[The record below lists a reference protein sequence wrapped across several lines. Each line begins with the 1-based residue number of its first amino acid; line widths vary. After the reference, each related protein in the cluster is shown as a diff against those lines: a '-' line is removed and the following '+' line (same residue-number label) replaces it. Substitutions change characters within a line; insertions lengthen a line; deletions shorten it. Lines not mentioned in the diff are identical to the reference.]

1 MGTRGPSLH
10 FGILVFVSPDLH
22 FGIKLVVGKT
32 GLPISV
38 SVGEIHLKP
47 GW

>member
-1 MGTRGPSLH
+1 MG
-10 FGILVFVSPDLH
+10 
-22 FGIKLVVGKT
+22 GIKLVVGKT